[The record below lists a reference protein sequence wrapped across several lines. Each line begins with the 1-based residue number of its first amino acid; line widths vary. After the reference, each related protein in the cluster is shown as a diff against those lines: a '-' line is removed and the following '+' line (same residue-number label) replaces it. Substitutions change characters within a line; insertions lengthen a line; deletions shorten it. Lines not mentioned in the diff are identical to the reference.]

1 MEGWAISLLGTV
13 AGLCT
18 TGSFVPQ
25 VIKAWRERDTAAIS
39 TKMYVIISGAFVL
52 WLGYGV
58 LIGSWPMVIFNVLN
72 LGLSGAILLL
82 KFRSGRTPRG
92 HFSELR
98 TRVRDPVRRAKRQL
112 HGREFRARS
121 EFIGS
126 AVCRLVQDR
135 STKRCRRAESLPLR
149 AGSMSTIE
157 PDSRSAAQCERRP
170 VCR

>member
-1 MEGWAISLLGTV
+1 MEGWVIGLLGTV

-82 KFRSGRTPRG
+82 KLRSD
-92 HFSELR
+92 R
-98 TRVRDPVRRAKRQL
+98 TRQENL
-112 HGREFRARS
+112 S
-121 EFIGS
+121 ESS
-126 AVCRLVQDR
+126 A
-135 STKRCRRAESLPLR
+135 T
-149 AGSMSTIE
+149 
-157 PDSRSAAQCERRP
+157 
-170 VCR
+170 